1 MTALDVACDVRQA
14 TVLVDAHVHIHE
26 CFACE
31 RFFDAAAANFSR
43 ARKDLHVEG
52 DVCGCLM
59 LTESAGADR
68 FAALADG
75 QLPAGSWQIAP
86 TDEAVSLVAT
96 GPGALPMFV
105 VAGRQIA
112 TAERLEVL
120 ALGTR
125 DCLPDGAPLRTTL
138 MALAKSDALAVV
150 PWGFGKWTGRRG
162 RYLAELFAE
171 PTDVPVYAGD
181 NGGRPGG
188 FRRPKL
194 LALAER
200 HGKLVLPGTDPLPFP
215 GEITKVG
222 RYGFLAELELD
233 PARPFAS
240 LRRWLERQQRSPRR
254 YGRLERLWTFLD
266 RQMWLHY
273 RNLGKVVRT
282 SGAAGTAAALGQKD
296 EDRTGN
302 R

>member
-1 MTALDVACDVRQA
+1 MKGLEVARDLRPA

-31 RFFDAAAANFSR
+31 RFLDAAAANFGQ
-43 ARKDLHVEG
+43 ATDALHAEG
-52 DVCGCLM
+52 DVHGFLM
-59 LTESAGADR
+59 LTESAGVDR

-75 QLPAGSWQIAP
+75 QLQTGSWQIAP
-86 TDEAVSLVAT
+86 TEEAVSLVAT
-96 GPGALPMFV
+96 RRGASPIFV
-105 VAGRQIA
+105 IAGRQIA

-125 DCLPDGAPLRTTL
+125 ECPPDRAPLRATL
-138 MALAKSDALAVV
+138 TALAKSESLAVV
-150 PWGFGKWTGRRG
+150 PWGFGKWMGRRG

-171 PTDVPVYAGD
+171 PAAALLYAGD

-215 GEITKVG
+215 GEISKVG
-222 RYGFLAELELD
+222 RYGFVAELGLD
-233 PARPFAS
+233 RARPFAS

-254 YGRLERLWTFLD
+254 YGRLERPWTFLD
-266 RQMWLHY
+266 RQVRLHC
-273 RNLGKVVRT
+273 RNLARG
-282 SGAAGTAAALGQKD
+282 S
-296 EDRTGN
+296 
-302 R
+302 

>member
-31 RFFDAAAANFSR
+31 RFLDAAAANF
-43 ARKDLHVEG
+43 AQAKEDLHAQG
-52 DVCGCLM
+52 DAYGFLM
-59 LTESAGADR
+59 LTESAGVDR
-68 FAALADG
+68 FTALANG
-75 QLPAGSWQIAP
+75 QLQTGSWQISA
-86 TDEAVSLVAT
+86 TKEAVSLVAT
-96 GPGALPMFV
+96 RRGALSMFV
-105 VAGRQIA
+105 IAGRQIA

-125 DCLPDGAPLRTTL
+125 QCPPDRAPLRATL
-138 MALAKSDALAVV
+138 TALANSDAVAVV

-162 RYLAELFAE
+162 RYLAKLFVE
-171 PTDVPVYAGD
+171 PAGLPLYAGD

-194 LALAER
+194 LAVAET

-215 GEITKVG
+215 GEITKAG
-222 RYGFLAELELD
+222 RYGFVAEFELD
-233 PARPFAS
+233 RARPFAS
-240 LRRWLERQQRSPRR
+240 LRRWLHQQQSSPRR
-254 YGRLERLWTFLD
+254 YGRLERPWTFLD
-266 RQMWLHY
+266 RQMWLHC

-282 SGAAGTAAALGQKD
+282 SGVAAGTARAPDQK
-296 EDRTGN
+296 G
-302 R
+302 